1 MLPLKEKERERLEKE
16 ANRRSLK
23 EVDNYIIILR
33 YGILWKQRE
42 KILIVCSFGMVQE
55 KELRRQQEEAEKGSK
70 MREAAMRKQSALL
83 KQANLMGRF
92 LHSLKK
98 DHKDVVPSL
107 CQGVNVAHD
116 QLQETHNNSDRD
128 EFIQKMDREMLNN
141 GQTIESLFK

>member
-1 MLPLKEKERERLEKE
+1 MK
-16 ANRRSLK
+16 
-23 EVDNYIIILR
+23 
-33 YGILWKQRE
+33 
-42 KILIVCSFGMVQE
+42 
-55 KELRRQQEEAEKGSK
+55 
-70 MREAAMRKQSALL
+70 KQSALL